1 MRAMTLE
8 LAAFGPYKDKQI
20 IDFRSLGNETIFLV
34 TGPTGAGKTSIFDAI
49 CFSLYGKASGSDRD
63 QDGFRS
69 QFAASDEITYVSFTF
84 ELRGK
89 QYLVHRK
96 PKQPRKKERGEG
108 FREDPTQA
116 ELYKVINGKKELM
129 YSKVKD
135 VNETI
140 ESLLGLDYDQF
151 RKMIMIPQGEFR
163 KLIAENSKAREEI
176 LQKIFHTYFYQ
187 EITEELK
194 KQTKEKEKILEQL
207 EWKMEQELQTID
219 WLDFQDKVNI
229 KQIIDTLDNQLTLNK
244 EKEQELTKQQ
254 KDAEATLQAK
264 QQEYWQGVELA
275 NKFKQQQELMQEQY
289 NLEQQKDTIIQKQG
303 HLKWAEKAK
312 QIELAENQYN
322 ERAEEAVD
330 QKEKVNNQ
338 KNSMLNEQQQLEN
351 IAKKEKLYCENLE
364 QKEKE
369 LQLVTEQKQKLT
381 KLKSYQAIKQELTA
395 VNKELTQLN
404 QSLLI
409 KKQSKADK
417 QQRLDEVDQT
427 SNEESYWT
435 KQYYEEQQINENARN
450 MYQKSL
456 EFSREFEAL
465 KKLRQHFLKINEQ
478 YNQYASQVNEL
489 RSSLKEIEENQK
501 QAHAVALAEQLKN
514 GDPCPVCGSQHHPN
528 VATHD
533 KPTYSSKAYE
543 QQKQALIQVEEQQM
557 SFNNKYVQAKAD
569 GEAKRQVVDNLAKEL
584 TISVNDVEE
593 RMIQDVITHWK
604 NKVEASNQELQ
615 QISKQLNKISTLK
628 SERKQLQEN
637 ISVLDQAIE
646 KIEQQVQ
653 DQYKTIWTY
662 ESQLQ
667 QLKEEMPEEAFTVN
681 NWEENLLR
689 QEQTLIQWFDEWE
702 KIEKKKSEQ
711 KTKVDQAKTTLT
723 SHESFYTELKHKKEK
738 ALKTFQDHLIANGFT
753 DESEY
758 RKAKLTE
765 HQMEVLSNEIDLFN
779 QYEIKVKEQLAF
791 LSNQLHDK
799 HTPNIEALKESVKEE
814 EEQLEKHRVE
824 LQQLK
829 SKMSRL
835 AEVTTSINHLQHQK
849 EEEETAFAD
858 VSALASLAQGQNHL
872 RLSFERYVL
881 ASFLDEILLQ
891 ANIRLD
897 QLTEHRYQL
906 LRSNQVAKKGAQSG
920 LDLEVLDQYTGQQ
933 RSVKTLSGG
942 EGFKTSLSLAL
953 GMADVVQAHAGG
965 VQLETLFIDE
975 GFGTLDDL
983 SLAQAIECLKGL
995 QQSNRMLGIISHV
1008 PQLKEEIYAQLQIIP
1023 SSNGSHA
1030 SFTFKK

>member
-1 MRAMTLE
+1 MTLE
-8 LAAFGPYKDKQI
+8 LAAFGPYKEKQT
-20 IDFRSLGNETIFLV
+20 IDFRSLGDETIFLV

-49 CFSLYGKASGSDRD
+49 CFALYGRASGSDRD
-63 QDGFRS
+63 QDTFRS
-69 QFAASDEITYVSFTF
+69 QFATSDEITYVSFTF

-116 ELYKVINGKKELM
+116 ELYQLINDEKQLM

-135 VNETI
+135 VNETL
-140 ESLLGLDYDQF
+140 EGLLGLDYDQF

-176 LQKIFHTYFYQ
+176 LQKIFQTYFYQ

-194 KQTKEKEKILEQL
+194 KQSKEKEKVIEQL
-207 EWKMEQELQTID
+207 EWKIAQELQTID
-219 WLDFQDKVNI
+219 WLDFQDEVDV
-229 KQIIDTLDNQLTLNK
+229 KQIIDTLESQLSLNK
-244 EKEQELTKQQ
+244 QKEEALTTQQ
-254 KDAEATLQAK
+254 KEAEARLQAK

-275 NKFKQQQELMQEQY
+275 NKFKQQQELMQEQHD
-289 NLEQQKDTIIQKQG
+289 LEQQKDAIAQKQEQV
-303 HLKWAEKAK
+303 KWAKKAK

-322 ERAEEAVD
+322 ERAEEAAV

-338 KNSMLNEQQQLEN
+338 KNSVLIEQQQLEH
-351 IAKKEKLYCENLE
+351 IIEKEKAYRENLE

-369 LQLVTEQKQKLT
+369 RQLVTEKKQKLI
-381 KLKSYQAIKQELTA
+381 KLQNYQAIKQKLAT
-395 VNKELTQLN
+395 VNKERSQKD
-404 QSLLI
+404 QSLQM
-409 KKQSKADK
+409 KKQAKIDN
-417 QQRLDEVDQT
+417 QQRLNEIEQMSGDE
-427 SNEESYWT
+427 SNLT
-435 KQYYEEQQINENARN
+435 KQYYEVQQTNENAAN
-450 MYQKSL
+450 MHQKSL
-456 EFSREFEAL
+456 QFSNEFAEL

-478 YNQYASQVNEL
+478 YKQYENQVIEL
-489 RSSLKEIEENQK
+489 RAHLKEIEENQK
-501 QAHAVALAEQLKN
+501 QAHAVMLAEQLVN
-514 GDPCPVCGSQHHPN
+514 GDPCPVCGSEHHPN
-528 VATHD
+528 IATHD
-533 KPTYSSKAYE
+533 KTSYSSKVYE
-543 QQKQALIQVEEQQM
+543 EQKKALAQVEEEQKK
-557 SFNNKYVQAKAD
+557 FTNKYVQAKAD
-569 GEAKRQVVDNLAKEL
+569 GEAKRQVVDKLAEDL
-584 TISVNDVEE
+584 AITVNDADEQ
-593 RMIQDVITHWK
+593 MIQDLIKNWK
-604 NKVEASNQELQ
+604 DKMETSDQELQ
-615 QISKQLNKISTLK
+615 QVRKQLNKISKLK
-628 SERKQLQEN
+628 EERKQLQES
-637 ISVLDQAIE
+637 ISVLDQDIE

-667 QLKEEMPEEAFTVN
+667 QLKEELPEEAFTVD
-681 NWEENLLR
+681 NWEESLLR
-689 QEQTLIQWFDEWE
+689 QEQALVQWFDEWN
-702 KIEKKKSEQ
+702 KIEQKKNEQ
-711 KTKVDQAKTTLT
+711 TTKVDQAKTTLT
-723 SHESFYTELKHKKEK
+723 SHESFLKELEIKKDK
-738 ALKTFQDHLIANGFT
+738 ALKTFQEHLIANGFK
-753 DESEY
+753 DLLDY
-758 RKAKLTE
+758 QKAKLTE
-765 HQMEVLSNEIDLFN
+765 TQLDELSAEIERFN
-779 QYEIKVKEQLAF
+779 QSETKVKEQLAF
-791 LSNQLHDK
+791 LTNQLQGK
-799 HTPNIEALKESVKEE
+799 HKPNIEALNENVKVE
-814 EEQLEKHRVE
+814 EEQLEKQREE

-829 SKMSRL
+829 AKMTRL
-835 AEVTTSINHLQHQK
+835 TEVITSVNHLRHQK
-849 EEEETAFAD
+849 QEEESAFAD
-858 VSALASLAQGQNHL
+858 ISALASLAQGQNHL

-1008 PQLKEEIYAQLQIIP
+1008 PQLKEEIYAQLQITP
-1023 SSNGSHA
+1023 SPNGSHA

>member
-8 LAAFGPYKDKQI
+8 LAAFGPYKEKQT

-49 CFSLYGKASGSDRD
+49 CFALYGRASGSDRD
-63 QDGFRS
+63 QDTFRS
-69 QFAASDEITYVSFTF
+69 QFATSDEITYVSFTF

-116 ELYKVINGKKELM
+116 ELYQLINDEKQLM

-135 VNETI
+135 VDGTVEA
-140 ESLLGLDYDQF
+140 LLGLDYDQF

-176 LQKIFHTYFYQ
+176 LQKIFQTYFYQ

-194 KQTKEKEKILEQL
+194 NQSKEKEKVIEQL
-207 EWKMEQELQTID
+207 EWKIDQELQTID
-219 WLDFQDKVNI
+219 WLSFEDEVDS
-229 KQIIDTLDNQLTLNK
+229 KQIIDKLESQLSLNK
-244 EKEQELTKQQ
+244 QKEEALTTQQ
-254 KDAEATLQAK
+254 KETEARLQAK

-275 NKFKQQQELMQEQY
+275 NKFKQQQELMQEQHD
-289 NLEQQKDTIIQKQG
+289 LEQQKDAIAQKQEQV
-303 HLKWAEKAK
+303 KWAKKAK

-322 ERAEEAVD
+322 ERAEEAAV

-338 KNSMLNEQQQLEN
+338 KNSVLNEQQQLEH
-351 IAKKEKLYCENLE
+351 IIEKEKAYRESLE

-369 LQLVTEQKQKLT
+369 RQLVTEKKQKLI
-381 KLKSYQAIKQELTA
+381 KLQNYQAIKQKLAT
-395 VNKELTQLN
+395 VNKERSQKD
-404 QSLLI
+404 QSLQT
-409 KKQSKADK
+409 KKQAKIDN
-417 QQRLDEVDQT
+417 QQRLNEIEQMSGDE
-427 SNEESYWT
+427 SNLT
-435 KQYYEEQQINENARN
+435 KQYYEVQQTNENAAN
-450 MYQKSL
+450 MHQKSL
-456 EFSREFEAL
+456 QFSNEFAEL

-478 YNQYASQVNEL
+478 YKQYENQVIEL
-489 RSSLKEIEENQK
+489 RAHLKEIEENQK
-501 QAHAVALAEQLKN
+501 QAHAVMLAEQLVN
-514 GDPCPVCGSQHHPN
+514 GDPCPVCGSEHHPN
-528 VATHD
+528 IATQD
-533 KPTYSSKAYE
+533 KPAYSSKVYE
-543 QQKQALIQVEEQQM
+543 EQKETLAKVEEEQKK
-557 SFNNKYVQAKAD
+557 FTNKYVQAKAD
-569 GEAKRQVVDNLAKEL
+569 GEAKRQVVDNLAEDL
-584 TISVNDVEE
+584 VITINDADEQ
-593 RMIQDVITHWK
+593 MIQDLITKWK
-604 NKVEASNQELQ
+604 DKMETSDQELQ
-615 QISKQLNKISTLK
+615 QIRKQLNKISKLK
-628 SERKQLQEN
+628 EERKQLQES
-637 ISVLDQAIE
+637 ISVLDQDIE
-646 KIEQQVQ
+646 KIEKQVQ

-667 QLKEEMPEEAFTVN
+667 QLKEELPEEAFTVD
-681 NWEENLLR
+681 NWEESLLR
-689 QEQTLIQWFDEWE
+689 EEQALAQWFYEWD
-702 KIEKKKSEQ
+702 KIEQKKNEQ
-711 KTKVDQAKTTLT
+711 ITKVDQAKTTLT
-723 SHESFYTELKHKKEK
+723 SHESFLKELEVKKDK
-738 ALKTFQDHLIANGFT
+738 ALKTFQEHLIANGFK
-753 DESEY
+753 DLLDY
-758 RKAKLTE
+758 QKAKLTE
-765 HQMEVLSNEIDLFN
+765 TQLDKLSAEIERFN
-779 QYEIKVKEQLAF
+779 QSETKVKEQLAF
-791 LSNQLHDK
+791 LTNQLQGK
-799 HTPNIEALKESVKEE
+799 HSPNIEALNENVKVE
-814 EEQLEKHRVE
+814 EEQLEKHRME

-829 SKMSRL
+829 TKMTKL
-835 AEVTTSINHLQHQK
+835 TEVITSVNHLRDQK
-849 EEEETAFAD
+849 QEEESAFVD
-858 VSALASLAQGQNHL
+858 ISALASLAQGQNHL

-1023 SSNGSHA
+1023 SPNGSHA